1 MRRSLS
7 FVVALTVLA
16 APAVRAQGPGIPIA
30 PRVTI
35 GPYAGLNYTTFYGGD
50 SEGADSRMDFI
61 LGAQLDMGFGGAGLF
76 RTGLLYSGRGA
87 EQTES
92 GVTGKFK
99 LHYLEVPVLLGYRF
113 GTTGVH
119 PYLNGGANLGIKT
132 GCTIEGSSGG
142 GTVSADCDS
151 DLVQA
156 NVSSFDLGVVG
167 GGGLQIPVGTSDLT
181 FDLRYTLGLTKISS
195 DADIKNRGFTF
206 GVGYMIP
213 IGR

>member
-7 FVVALTVLA
+7 FVVALTILA
-16 APAVRAQGPGIPIA
+16 APAVSAQVPIA
-30 PRVTI
+30 PRVSI

-50 SEGADSRMDFI
+50 AEGADSRTDFM
-61 LGAQLDMGFGGAGLF
+61 LGAQLDVGFGGTGLF

-87 EQTES
+87 ETTDA
-92 GVTGKFK
+92 GVTGKLK
-99 LHYLEVPVLLGYRF
+99 IHYLEVPVLLGYRF
-113 GTTGVH
+113 GTTGIH

-132 GCTIEGSSGG
+132 GCKVDVSQGG
-142 GTVSADCDS
+142 LSFSADCDS
-151 DLVQA
+151 DPINA
-156 NVSSFDLGVVG
+156 DISSFDFGIVG

-195 DADIKNRGFTF
+195 DTDIKNRGFTL